1 MKFNRS
7 ILFFIPGLVLIVIGF
22 LINKTSEAD
31 ESEIL
36 IQIAKRLTEQVD
48 EMSKEAATLLSQNT
62 SDLTQASH
70 SFFLMDSVNVLNW
83 NKNEFLPDIHA
94 VQGDFSTRLLQ
105 WPRGIFLL
113 RKWTVGDGIFLLG
126 VLPLQNRYKI
136 NNRYLVSGWDKK
148 IFLSHDIVINDP
160 SGSGQPFVV
169 DNEEIFKLSLSDSS
183 QTVTGVNDRVFWVVF
198 IGLLFL
204 IAAIYE
210 VVVSLHTRGR
220 FGVSFFVVLVFF
232 VGGRSL
238 MLALFSSPDIPLF
251 DPAYFASS
259 SYNRSVGDLFLNTI
273 CVAIPIVYLFFNYYK
288 LKITRRVLSLQ
299 HVKRNI
305 AVVVLLLLCYFSILL
320 PYLFIETI
328 FHNSSIALD
337 ITQTLSFNSV
347 RIFSFIS
354 VIIAFVGAFMLVHIF
369 VRMTMS
375 LMKKR
380 RGSFYLLLGLT
391 FLFFFTFSL
400 ITQRG
405 YWTPL
410 IVSTAYLILSYEMG
424 LPRNLIRTSYASFIY
439 IFVAV
444 IAFSLLGSLSI
455 KKFVL
460 EERVNAQFRFANA
473 FLTDRDYLGEYL
485 LGESVQRISSDPFV
499 QTRLGSPFLSKAVVR
514 QKVKQVY
521 LNAYFDRYDIQ
532 IHLFNSTGNSYDN
545 STTLNFTE
553 LITKF
558 QLEASKT
565 NYEGVFFL
573 KNATPESTKRYLV
586 VIPISRFSMVTGYV
600 VLDLSL
606 KRVIPRNVFPE
617 LLLDDRFI
625 QYFKNRDFS
634 YAFYSNNQITSS
646 FGDFNFEKNFPIAQ
660 LRNSALLEKGIIENN
675 FVHVGVVDDEGEV
688 TVVSSPA
695 YSNFYIVT
703 NFSFLFIIGL
713 FLILIGLLIYGAKTF
728 LQRRELNYSAR
739 IQLYVYLAF
748 VLPLVMVSA
757 TTLGLINNSAE
768 TQLKEEYKEKSKTI
782 GERFTPLLDA
792 YDKDSQT
799 SLNDLENQLIDL
811 AKLANVDATVFLPS
825 GKLLASSQP
834 LIYEDRILPSLVN
847 REALESIV
855 YDSEQSFVNNEQI
868 GTLSYNSSYYS
879 MRSPDSGILLGI
891 LSLPFFES
899 AYSLEKTQIRVMAN
913 IITIFCIV
921 FILFSILSFF
931 AMRWL
936 TFPLEFIT
944 RTLRSTSLTA
954 SNKPLE
960 WKSNDEIGL
969 MVNEYNKM
977 VDNLEQSK
985 IEISRI
991 QKESAWREIAK
1002 QVAHEVKNPLT
1013 PMKLTLQQMERSLLT
1028 TGLSEEKTKKSI
1040 HTLLQQVEILNDIA
1054 ASFSAFARMPAPIL
1068 QRIDITLL
1076 VKHVAH
1082 LHSDY
1087 KEGKIT
1093 LSLPDQPVYVMGDDQ
1108 LLSRVFTN
1116 IILNALQSGLD
1127 EKAINILVAV
1137 KTTQDTCVIS
1147 FSDDGIGIDKELGDK
1162 VFLPHFSTKKSGSG
1176 LGLAIAKQGIEQS
1189 GGTITFETNEG
1200 EGTTFYITLPKVN

>member
-7 ILFFIPGLVLIVIGF
+7 IFFFIPGLVLIAIGF
-22 LINKTSEAD
+22 LINKTSDAD
-31 ESEIL
+31 EPEIL
-36 IQIAKRLTEQVD
+36 NQIAHKLTEQVD
-48 EMSKEAATLLSQNT
+48 EMGREATLLLSQKT

-70 SFFLMDSVNVLNW
+70 SFFLMDSVNVLDW
-83 NKNEFLPDIHA
+83 NKNEFLPDIHT

-113 RKWTVGDGIFLLG
+113 RKWKVGEDKFLLG

-136 NNRYLVSGWDKK
+136 NNRYLVSGWDKE

-160 SGSGQPFVV
+160 SGAGQPFVV
-169 DNEEIFKLSLSDSS
+169 DGKEVFKFNLSDSA
-183 QTVTGVNDRVFWVVF
+183 QMVAGVNNQVLWIVS

-204 IAAIYE
+204 IVAVYQ
-210 VVVSLHTRGR
+210 VVVLLHARGR
-220 FGVSFFVVLVFF
+220 FGISFLVMLVFF

-238 MLALFSSPDIPLF
+238 MLMFFSSPDNPLF

-259 SYNRSVGDLFLNTI
+259 SYNRSVGDLFLNAL
-273 CVAIPIVYLFFNYYK
+273 CVAIPIVYLFLNYYK
-288 LKITRRVLSLQ
+288 LRITKRVLSFQ
-299 HVKRNI
+299 HVRSNI

-347 RIFSFIS
+347 RVFSFIS
-354 VIIAFVGAFMLVHIF
+354 VIIAFIGGFMLVHIF
-369 VRMTMS
+369 FRMTMRF
-375 LMKKR
+375 MKEKR
-380 RGSFYLLLGLT
+380 VSFYFLLGLT
-391 FLFFFTFSL
+391 FLLFLTFSL

-405 YWTPL
+405 YWIPL
-410 IVSTAYLILSYEMG
+410 IVSTAYLILIYELA

-444 IAFSLLGSLSI
+444 VSFSLLGSLSI

-460 EERVNAQFRFANA
+460 EERINAQFRFANA

-521 LNAYFDRYDIQ
+521 LNSYFDKYDIQ

-545 STTLNFTE
+545 STTLSFTE

-558 QLEASKT
+558 QQEASKT

-634 YAFYSNNQITSS
+634 YAFYSNDLITSS
-646 FGDFNFEKNFPIAQ
+646 FGDFNFEKDFSIAQ
-660 LRNSALLEKGIIENN
+660 LSNPDLLKGGIIENN
-675 FVHVGVVDDEGEV
+675 YVHVGVVDDEGEI

-695 YSNFYIVT
+695 YSNFYVVT

-713 FLILIGLLIYGAKTF
+713 FIILIGLLIYGIKTF
-728 LQRRELNYSAR
+728 LQRRALNYSAR

-782 GERFTPLLDA
+782 GERFSPLLDA
-792 YDKDSQT
+792 YDKDDQA

-834 LIYEDRILPSLVN
+834 LIYEDRILPPLVN
-847 REALESIV
+847 REALEAIV
-855 YDSEQSFVNNEQI
+855 YGSEQSFVNNERI
-868 GTLSYNSSYYS
+868 GTLRYNSSYYS
-879 MRSPDSGILLGI
+879 MRSPDSGNLLGI

-921 FILFSILSFF
+921 FILFSFLSFF

-944 RTLRSTSLTA
+944 RTLRGTSLTT
-954 SNKPLE
+954 SNKRLE

-1013 PMKLTLQQMERSLLT
+1013 PMKLTLQQMERSLST

-1068 QRIDITLL
+1068 QKVDISLL

-1082 LHSDY
+1082 LHADY
-1087 KEGKIT
+1087 KEGKIV
-1093 LSLPDQPVYVMGDDQ
+1093 LSLPEQPVYVMGDDQ
-1108 LLSRVFTN
+1108 LLSRVFSN
-1116 IILNALQSGLD
+1116 IILNALQSRPD
-1127 EKAINILVAV
+1127 ENVINIQVSV
-1137 KTTQDTCVIS
+1137 KTTRDACVIS
-1147 FSDDGIGIDKELGDK
+1147 FSDDGVGIDKELGDK

-1189 GGTITFETNEG
+1189 GGTIRFETSEG
-1200 EGTTFYITLPKVN
+1200 AGTTFYITLPKAD

>member
-7 ILFFIPGLVLIVIGF
+7 IFFFIPGLVLITIGF
-22 LINKTSEAD
+22 LINEVSGSD

-36 IQIAKRLTEQVD
+36 NQITKRLTEEVSEID
-48 EMSKEAATLLSQNT
+48 KEAATLLSMDT
-62 SDLTQASH
+62 IDLAQANH
-70 SFFLMDSVNVLNW
+70 SFFLMDSINVLDW
-83 NKNEFLPDIHA
+83 NKNEFLPDIHT
-94 VQGDFSTRLLQ
+94 VQGDFSVRLLQ

-113 RKWTVGDGIFLLG
+113 RKWAVGEGKFLLG

-136 NNRYLVSGWDKK
+136 NNRYLISGWDKE
-148 IFLSHDIVINDP
+148 IFLSHDIVLSDP
-160 SGSGQPFVV
+160 SGSGQPFAV
-169 DNEEIFKLSLSDSS
+169 DNKEVFKFKLADSA
-183 QTVTGVNDRVFWVVF
+183 QVMAGVNGNVLWIVFL
-198 IGLLFL
+198 GLLFL
-204 IAAIYE
+204 
-210 VVVSLHTRGR
+210 VVGVYQIVISLQARGR
-220 FGVSFFVVLVFF
+220 FGASFLVMLLFF

-238 MLALFSSPDIPLF
+238 MLVLFSSPDIPLF

-259 SYNRSVGDLFLNTI
+259 SFNRSLGDLLLNTI
-273 CVAIPIVYLFFNYYK
+273 CIAIPIVYLFFNYHK
-288 LKITRRVLSLQ
+288 MKV
-299 HVKRNI
+299 VKRVMRLGHAKRYI
-305 AVVVLLLLCYFSILL
+305 ATLVLLLLCYFSILL

-337 ITQTLSFNSV
+337 ITQTLSFNIV
-347 RIFSFIS
+347 RVFSFLS
-354 VIIAFVGAFMLVHIF
+354 VVIGFICGFMLVHIF
-369 VRMTMS
+369 VRMVLGLTG
-375 LMKKR
+375 KNR
-380 RGSFYLLLGLT
+380 ANFYLLVGLT
-391 FLFFFTFSL
+391 FLIFFTFSL
-400 ITQRG
+400 ITQRD
-405 YWTPL
+405 YWIPLLVSTVYL
-410 IVSTAYLILSYEMG
+410 IVVCEMK

-439 IFVAV
+439 IFVA
-444 IAFSLLGSLSI
+444 IITFSLLGSLSI

-460 EERVNAQFRFANA
+460 EEKVNAQFRFANA

-532 IHLFNSTGNSYDN
+532 IHLFNSTGSSYDN
-545 STTLNFTE
+545 STALNFTD

-558 QLEASKT
+558 QQEASKT

-606 KRVIPRNVFPE
+606 KRVIPRNLFPE

-634 YAFYSNNQITSS
+634 YAFYSGNQITSS
-646 FGDFNFEKNFPIAQ
+646 FGDFNFEKNFPVDQ
-660 LRNSALLEKGIIENN
+660 LTNPELLEKGVIENN
-675 FVHVGVVDDEGEV
+675 FIHVGVVDDEDEI
-688 TVVSSPA
+688 TIVSSPA
-695 YSNFYIVT
+695 YSNFYVVT

-713 FLILIGLLIYGAKTF
+713 FIILIGLLVYGAKTF
-728 LQRRELNYSAR
+728 FQRRELNYSAR

-748 VLPLVMVSA
+748 VLPLLMVSA

-782 GERFTPLLDA
+782 GERFTPLLDQ
-792 YDKDSQT
+792 YKKDSLA

-847 REALESIV
+847 REAMEAIV
-855 YDSEQSFVNNEQI
+855 YGAEQSFVNNEQI
-868 GTLSYNSSYYS
+868 GALRYNSSYYA
-879 MRSPDSGILLGI
+879 MRSPDTGHLLGI

-921 FILFSILSFF
+921 FILFSFLSFF

-977 VDNLEQSK
+977 VENLEQSK

-1068 QRIDITLL
+1068 QRVDISLL
-1076 VKHVAH
+1076 VKRVVH
-1082 LHSDY
+1082 LHADY
-1087 KEGKIT
+1087 KEGEIT
-1093 LSLPDQPVYVMGDDQ
+1093 LSIPDQPIYVMGDDQ
-1108 LLSRVFTN
+1108 LLSRVFSN
-1116 IILNALQSGLD
+1116 IILNALQSRMDDKLIHVLVSV
-1127 EKAINILVAV
+1127 KALR
-1137 KTTQDTCVIS
+1137 DTCIVS
-1147 FSDDGIGIDKELGDK
+1147 FKDNGAGIDQELGEK

-1189 GGTITFETNEG
+1189 GGTIRFETSPG
-1200 EGTTFYITLPKVN
+1200 EGTTFHIELPRVD

>member
-7 ILFFIPGLVLIVIGF
+7 IFFLIPGLFLIAIGF
-22 LINKTSEAD
+22 LVSETSESD
-31 ESEIL
+31 EAEIL
-36 IQIAKRLTEQVD
+36 TQITQRLTEEVNKID
-48 EMSKEAATLLSQNT
+48 GEAVTLLAQDTIDLSQV
-62 SDLTQASH
+62 SH
-70 SFFLMDSVNVLNW
+70 SFFLMDSINVLDW
-83 NKNEFLPDIHA
+83 NKNEFLPDIHT
-94 VQGDFSTRLLQ
+94 VQGDFSVRLLQ

-113 RKWTVGDGIFLLG
+113 RKWQLGTNKFLLG

-136 NNRYLVSGWDKK
+136 NNRYLISGWDKK
-148 IFLSHDIVINDP
+148 IFPTNDIVINDP

-169 DNEEIFKLSLSDSS
+169 DGKEVFKFSLADSV
-183 QTVTGVNDRVFWVVF
+183 QAVTGVNTNMLWIVFL
-198 IGLLFL
+198 GLLFL
-204 IAAIYE
+204 IIAVYQI
-210 VVVSLHTRGR
+210 VVSLQAKGR
-220 FGVSFFVVLVFF
+220 FGFSFLIVLVFF

-238 MLALFSSPDIPLF
+238 MLVLFSSPDIPLF

-259 SYNRSVGDLFLNTI
+259 SYNRSVGDLLLNTI
-273 CVAIPIVYLFFNYYK
+273 CIAIPIVYLFLNYHQ
-288 LKITRRVLSLQ
+288 LKITRRVLEFQ
-299 HVKRNI
+299 HIRRKI
-305 AVVVLLLLCYFSILL
+305 AVIVLLLLCYFSILL

-347 RIFSFIS
+347 RIFSFLSI
-354 VIIAFVGAFMLVHIF
+354 VIGFICGFMLVHVFARLAMGLIG
-369 VRMTMS
+369 
-375 LMKKR
+375 KKR
-380 RGSFYLLLGLT
+380 VDFYLLLGIT
-391 FLFFFTFSL
+391 FLIFFAFSL

-405 YWTPL
+405 YWIPL
-410 IVSTAYLILSYEMG
+410 IVSTTYLIIICAMK

-439 IFVAV
+439 IFVAI
-444 IAFSLLGSLSI
+444 IAFSLLGSLSV

-460 EERVNAQFRFANA
+460 EEKVNAQFRFANA

-532 IHLFNSTGNSYDN
+532 IHLFNSTGNTYDN
-545 STTLNFTE
+545 STDLNFTE

-558 QLEASKT
+558 QQEASKT

-586 VIPISRFSMVTGYV
+586 VIPISRFNMVTGYV

-606 KRVIPRNVFPE
+606 KRVIPRNLFPE

-646 FGDFNFEKNFPIAQ
+646 FGDFNFEKDFPIDQ
-660 LRNSALLEKGIIENN
+660 LSNSNLLEDGVTENN
-675 FVHVGVVDDEGEV
+675 FIHVGVEDEQGEI

-695 YSNFYIVT
+695 YSDFYVVT

-713 FLILIGLLIYGAKTF
+713 FIILIGLLIYGAKTF
-728 LQRRELNYSAR
+728 FQRRELNYSAR

-748 VLPLVMVSA
+748 VLPLLMVSA
-757 TTLGLINNSAE
+757 TTLGLISNSAE

-782 GERFTPLLDA
+782 GQRFTPLLDD
-792 YDKDSQT
+792 YKNDSLA

-811 AKLANVDATVFLPS
+811 AKLANVDATVFLPT

-847 REALESIV
+847 REAMEAIV
-855 YDSEQSFVNNEQI
+855 YGSEQSFVNNELI
-868 GTLSYNSSYYS
+868 GTLRYNSSYYA
-879 MRSPDSGILLGI
+879 MRSPDTGNLLGI

-921 FILFSILSFF
+921 FILFSFLSFF

-1068 QRIDITLL
+1068 QRVDISVL
-1076 VKHVAH
+1076 VKRVVH
-1082 LHSDY
+1082 LHADY
-1087 KEGKIT
+1087 KEGEIA

-1108 LLSRVFTN
+1108 LLSRVFSN
-1116 IILNALQSGLD
+1116 IILNALQSRVD
-1127 EKAINILVAV
+1127 DKRIHILVSV
-1137 KTTQDTCVIS
+1137 KFTRDTCVVS
-1147 FSDDGIGIDKELGDK
+1147 FKDDGAGIDKELGDK

-1189 GGTITFETNEG
+1189 GGTIRFETGEG
-1200 EGTTFYITLPKVN
+1200 AGTTFYIELPKAD